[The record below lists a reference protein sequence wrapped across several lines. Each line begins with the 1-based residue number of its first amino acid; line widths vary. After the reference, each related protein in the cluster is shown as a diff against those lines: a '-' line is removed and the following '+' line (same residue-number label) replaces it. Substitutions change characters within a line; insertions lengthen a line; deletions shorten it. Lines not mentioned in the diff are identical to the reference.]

1 MLFFHSLPRNA
12 TEYPISYRTD
22 YCLPPPERRSS
33 INNCP
38 HRSGVGSYNNLRAYR
53 PSSQTST
60 MQNSRFDRRRRPN
73 YWSTVQLT
81 ARCCIRTSLN
91 PTFNLDVDSAYVL
104 SSLTSPLP
112 NQSFSP
118 QNWKHING
126 LQLSD
131 PLYYRSKRIDLIIGA
146 DLMASLV
153 LPGTRIGNPDEPIAQ
168 NSHLGWM
175 ILGKFQDSIHTYHIR
190 CYQTSLDTESLLKN
204 FCETESVPSRSL
216 HSDEERWCESFFKE
230 THTRQP
236 NGSFMVRLPF
246 KWHFDSIM
254 ALGKS
259 HQIALNRFLQLERR
273 YQRDPDKWKNGRIF

>member
-1 MLFFHSLPRNA
+1 
-12 TEYPISYRTD
+12 
-22 YCLPPPERRSS
+22 
-33 INNCP
+33 
-38 HRSGVGSYNNLRAYR
+38 
-53 PSSQTST
+53 
-60 MQNSRFDRRRRPN
+60 
-73 YWSTVQLT
+73 
-81 ARCCIRTSLN
+81 
-91 PTFNLDVDSAYVL
+91 
-104 SSLTSPLP
+104 
-112 NQSFSP
+112 
-118 QNWKHING
+118 
-126 LQLSD
+126 
-131 PLYYRSKRIDLIIGA
+131 
-146 DLMASLV
+146 MASLV